1 MTRDILE
8 KVVFFSLESVFI
20 YVLDHFSFL
29 LCAQGRPQ
37 VFGHAGLGGSFG
49 FADRDNQLGFGYV
62 RGMLE
67 GGFLEFMIIFKIS

>member
-1 MTRDILE
+1 MIRGILE
-8 KVVFFSLESVFI
+8 KVEFFSLESIFI
-20 YVLDHFSFL
+20 NVLDHLSFS

-49 FADRDNQLGFGYV
+49 FADRDDQLGFGYV

-67 GGFLEFMIIFKIS
+67 GGFLGF